1 MLSDAEAIDET
12 QRLALLRWA
21 TGYNAMP
28 KGGIKDQAADPSP
41 SPSPSPNPNPNPNPN
56 PTPNPTPTPTPN
68 LTLTLIKA
76 AGLIK
81 LLPYPDAG
89 EATLPE
95 VHTCTR
101 DMHLPPY
108 AHRHQVADRLYKLL
122 EHSDGGFNK
131 E

>member
-1 MLSDAEAIDET
+1 MPRRSTKHRGSRCCDGPPVIMPCLRAGSRT
-12 QRLALLRWA
+12 RRLTLALAPVLAR
-21 TGYNAMP
+21 TLTLTLTLILP
-28 KGGIKDQAADPSP
+28 VTLPLTLP
-41 SPSPSPNPNPNPNPN
+41 R
-56 PTPNPTPTPTPN
+56 T